1 MYQFIGEKQ
10 NIFQDKCP
18 SVEVLLESGRLPVLY
33 SGLSQ
38 VHRAH
43 LAASIAA
50 DTDRPL
56 FVISPDDT
64 SAEYMA
70 RDLGNMLGCEVPVL
84 TTREFT
90 FVAADAVSRQDEQ
103 RRLGTL
109 YSLLG
114 DMPPRAVVCTAS
126 AL

>member
-10 NIFQDKCP
+10 NIFQDKCAG
-18 SVEVLLESGRLPVLY
+18 VEVLLESGALPVLY

-43 LAASIAA
+43 LAASVSI
-50 DTDRPL
+50 DTGRPL

-64 SAEYMA
+64 SAEYFA
-70 RDLGNMLGCEVPVL
+70 RDLSSMLGCEVPVL

-90 FVAADAVSRQDEQ
+90 FMAADAVSRQDEQ
-103 RRLGTL
+103 RRLGIL
-109 YSLLG
+109 YSLLQE
-114 DMPPRAVVCTAS
+114 DRKSVV
-126 AL
+126 